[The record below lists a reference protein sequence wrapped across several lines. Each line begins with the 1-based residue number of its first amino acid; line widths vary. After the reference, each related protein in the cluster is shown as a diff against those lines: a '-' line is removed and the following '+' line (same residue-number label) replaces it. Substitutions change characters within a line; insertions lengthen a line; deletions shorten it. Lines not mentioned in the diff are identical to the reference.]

1 MPRKVAISNL
11 NASTIDIL
19 NVIRA
24 NASKEYMDL
33 VPRVETERDI
43 IKVGDVL
50 FGYPALAN
58 TFLNGLINRIALVKA
73 KSSIFNNPYKHL
85 KKGYLENGETIE
97 EVFVNIAKAREFSAE
112 KAEQRELK
120 RTLPDVRTALHAM
133 NFRVQYPITI
143 QQEDLRQAFLSMDG
157 VQDLITKIIDAVYTA
172 AEYDEYLL
180 FKYLIIKAVSHG
192 KTYPV
197 SIGTDIKEAAIQFRG
212 VSNNITFLKTEYN
225 NAGVHTST
233 PKDDQIIFMD
243 SFFNAQYDVNVLSA
257 AFNMDK
263 ADFMGRLHL
272 IDDFTTFDNAR
283 FDEIRANSTQ
293 IEEVTAAELAL
304 MQDVKAVLVDEEFF
318 QVYDI
323 LFTMTETPVASGVY
337 WNYFLNVWKV
347 VSTSP
352 FSNAISFVEEVPA
365 MPAEITA
372 KITDVSIGDEA
383 TTVVVTVDDTAK
395 LNGGVITHI
404 QTQQAVT
411 AGVGVQKYGA
421 YLIPDG
427 ASVTGLTIV
436 VNGTQY
442 TAADAVISDGS
453 QVGETITFTKV

>member
-1 MPRKVAISNL
+1 M
-11 NASTIDIL
+11 
-19 NVIRA
+19 
-24 NASKEYMDL
+24 
-33 VPRVETERDI
+33 
-43 IKVGDVL
+43 
-50 FGYPALAN
+50 
-58 TFLNGLINRIALVKA
+58 
-73 KSSIFNNPYKHL
+73 
-85 KKGYLENGETIE
+85 
-97 EVFVNIAKAREFSAE
+97 NIAKAREFSAE

-133 NFRVQYPITI
+133 NYRVQYPITI
-143 QQEDLRQAFLSMDG
+143 QQEDLRQAFMSMDG
-157 VQDLITKIIDAVYTA
+157 VQNLITKIIDAVYTA

-197 SIGTDIKEAAIQFRG
+197 SIGTDIKDAAIQFRG

-272 IDDFTTFDNAR
+272 IDDFTTFDNER
-283 FDEIRANSTQ
+283 FDVIRENSTQ

-318 QVYDI
+318 QVYDL

-352 FSNAISFVEEVPA
+352 FSNAISFVEEVPQ
-365 MPAEITA
+365 MPNEITA

-395 LNGGVITHI
+395 LAGGVVTHI

-442 TAADAVISDGS
+442 TAADAEISDGS

>member
-1 MPRKVAISNL
+1 
-11 NASTIDIL
+11 
-19 NVIRA
+19 
-24 NASKEYMDL
+24 
-33 VPRVETERDI
+33 
-43 IKVGDVL
+43 
-50 FGYPALAN
+50 
-58 TFLNGLINRIALVKA
+58 
-73 KSSIFNNPYKHL
+73 
-85 KKGYLENGETIE
+85 
-97 EVFVNIAKAREFSAE
+97 
-112 KAEQRELK
+112 
-120 RTLPDVRTALHAM
+120 
-133 NFRVQYPITI
+133 
-143 QQEDLRQAFLSMDG
+143 
-157 VQDLITKIIDAVYTA
+157 
-172 AEYDEYLL
+172 
-180 FKYLIIKAVSHG
+180 
-192 KTYPV
+192 
-197 SIGTDIKEAAIQFRG
+197 
-212 VSNNITFLKTEYN
+212 
-225 NAGVHTST
+225 
-233 PKDDQIIFMD
+233 
-243 SFFNAQYDVNVLSA
+243 
-257 AFNMDK
+257 
-263 ADFMGRLHL
+263 
-272 IDDFTTFDNAR
+272 
-283 FDEIRANSTQ
+283 
-293 IEEVTAAELAL
+293 
-304 MQDVKAVLVDEEFF
+304 
-318 QVYDI
+318 
-323 LFTMTETPVASGVY
+323 MTETPVASGVY